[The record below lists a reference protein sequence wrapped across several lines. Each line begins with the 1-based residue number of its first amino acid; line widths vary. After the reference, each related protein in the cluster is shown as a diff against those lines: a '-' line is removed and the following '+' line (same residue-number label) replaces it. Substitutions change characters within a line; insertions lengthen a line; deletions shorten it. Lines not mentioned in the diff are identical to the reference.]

1 MITEN
6 SMTMLTID
14 DEVNTEKVLF
24 ALSVYLV
31 EVISSYNSN
40 HFRLEEVFFFL
51 WNLV

>member
-1 MITEN
+1 
-6 SMTMLTID
+6 MTMLTID

-40 HFRLEEVFFFL
+40 HLRLVEVFFFFMEFSL
-51 WNLV
+51 ELLRI